1 MNNNTQTPEL
11 ISDFVDGLLDDKR
24 YCYVKNGV
32 YYAPKAFVINALLN
46 WCSRERMANNI
57 SRTEVIEKFK
67 LIEKYLDGQIEL
79 KWKNG
84 KVATINQSVA

>member
-1 MNNNTQTPEL
+1 MNNNTQTPVL
-11 ISDFVDGLLDDKR
+11 IRDFVDGLLDDKR
-24 YCYVKNGV
+24 YCYVKNSV

-57 SRTEVIEKFK
+57 TREDIIDKFK

-84 KVATINQSVA
+84 KVTTINQSVA